1 VIEKKAGKVTTA
13 GTKEEKA
20 VESALQSDDQPKH
33 QFLII
38 GTSHVAKTAVETV
51 KRVIQEKRPLIVA
64 IELDRD
70 RLFGLLHPEQKASA
84 WETLKAVGVRGFL
97 FATIASWVQRKIGS
111 SIGLVPGADMLTAYK
126 SAQAVGARVAL
137 IDRHI
142 QVTLKKISA
151 RLTWRE
157 KWCFFVDILKAVFNV
172 RPSISFDL
180 SSVPDKEV
188 ISALMDEFKS
198 RYPTL
203 YDVLVVERNKHMSVH
218 LARLIEN
225 SEGLVVAVVGAGH
238 EEELQKLVD
247 RELLNPKP
255 GGEDIKSS
263 LGN

>member
-1 VIEKKAGKVTTA
+1 M
-13 GTKEEKA
+13 
-20 VESALQSDDQPKH
+20 
-33 QFLII
+33 
-38 GTSHVAKTAVETV
+38 
-51 KRVIQEKRPLIVA
+51 
-64 IELDRD
+64 
-70 RLFGLLHPEQKASA
+70 
-84 WETLKAVGVRGFL
+84 RGFL